1 MNSRIILVL
10 VICCVLP
17 YIPVIDRRGYAVSFA
32 DTENERVKKQERD
45 QSYVVR
51 WCVNVQ
57 TRGSSLKICKLEK
70 KSTNAFVVCRVTA
83 NEAEGVLHKS
93 CVAEGS
99 IIMTYPI

>member
-17 YIPVIDRRGYAVSFA
+17 YIPVIDRRGYAISFA

-51 WCVNVQ
+51 WYVNVQ
-57 TRGSSLKICKLEK
+57 TRGSSSKNLQAGK
-70 KSTNAFVVCRVTA
+70 KKYKCIRRVPR
-83 NEAEGVLHKS
+83 NS
-93 CVAEGS
+93 
-99 IIMTYPI
+99 